1 MMYKVIVAGGRSF
14 SDYNL
19 LKDKLDY
26 YLKDK
31 IMQGYKI
38 TIVSGT
44 ANGADKL
51 GERYATEK
59 GYKIERYPANW
70 DKYKKAA
77 GYRRNVQMSEVAN
90 ACVVFWDGI
99 SPGSKHMIDI
109 SNNKG
114 LPLRVVKYAKN
125 Y

>member
-1 MMYKVIVAGGRSF
+1 MTYRIIIAGGRGF

-26 YLKDK
+26 YLRNK
-31 IMQGYKI
+31 IRQGHE
-38 TIVSGT
+38 IVIISGT
-44 ANGADKL
+44 TNGADKL
-51 GERYATEK
+51 GERYAMER
-59 GYKIERYPANW
+59 GYNIERYPADWN
-70 DKYKKAA
+70 KYGKAA

-109 SNNKG
+109 AINKC
-114 LPLRVVKYAKN
+114 LPLRIVKYTKE
-125 Y
+125 

>member
-1 MMYKVIVAGGRSF
+1 MLYRIIIAGGRSF
-14 SDYNL
+14 SDYKL

-26 YLKDK
+26 YLRDK
-31 IMQGYKI
+31 VRQGYEI
-38 TIVSGT
+38 IIISGT

-51 GERYATEK
+51 GERYAMERS
-59 GYKIERYPANW
+59 YKIERYPADWN
-70 DKYKKAA
+70 KYKKAA

-109 SNNKG
+109 ATNKG
-114 LPLRVVKYAKN
+114 LPLRVVRYTKE
-125 Y
+125 

>member
-1 MMYKVIVAGGRSF
+1 MLYRIIIAGGRSF
-14 SDYNL
+14 SDYKL

-26 YLKDK
+26 YLRDK
-31 IMQGYKI
+31 VRQGYEI
-38 TIVSGT
+38 IIISGT

-51 GERYATEK
+51 GERYAMER
-59 GYKIERYPANW
+59 GYKIERYPADWN
-70 DKYKKAA
+70 KYKKAA

-109 SNNKG
+109 ATNKG
-114 LPLRVVKYAKN
+114 LPLRIVRYTKE
-125 Y
+125 

>member
-1 MMYKVIVAGGRSF
+1 MLYRTIIAGGRSF
-14 SDYNL
+14 SDYKL

-26 YLKDK
+26 YLRDK
-31 IMQGYKI
+31 VRQGYEI
-38 TIVSGT
+38 IIISGT

-51 GERYATEK
+51 GERYAMER
-59 GYKIERYPANW
+59 GYKIERYPADWN
-70 DKYKKAA
+70 KYKKAA

-109 SNNKG
+109 ATNKG
-114 LPLRVVKYAKN
+114 LPLRVVRYTKE
-125 Y
+125 

>member
-1 MMYKVIVAGGRSF
+1 MLYRTIIAGGRSF
-14 SDYNL
+14 SDYKL

-26 YLKDK
+26 YLRDK
-31 IMQGYKI
+31 VRQGYEI
-38 TIVSGT
+38 IIISGT

-51 GERYATEK
+51 GERYAMER
-59 GYKIERYPANW
+59 GYKIERYPADWN
-70 DKYKKAA
+70 KYKMAA

-109 SNNKG
+109 ATNKG
-114 LPLRVVKYAKN
+114 LPLRVVRYTKE
-125 Y
+125 